1 MSKTILVLALIC
13 ALGFIPS
20 EPKEIKLD
28 TNSTEAIQKIL
39 VHSINVLDNGTFR
52 NNYDSVKLAIQELS
66 SVYSYLENLK
76 KQASDTATKKK

>member
-1 MSKTILVLALIC
+1 MKKSIIALALIC
-13 ALGFIPS
+13 ALGFIPA

-39 VHSINVLDNGTFR
+39 VHSINVLDNGTVR

-66 SVYSYLENLK
+66 SVYTYLENLK
-76 KQASDTATKKK
+76 KQASDTTKKKP